1 MILLIDNYDS
11 FTYNLFQLMAEINP
25 DIQVVRNDLLT
36 LLDIEKLNPSHIV
49 ISPGPGHPKDAGIT
63 VDIIKRFGGRIPILG
78 ICLGHQA
85 IGLAYGAKVVPA
97 PTIYHGKKTAIKIE
111 QDCKVFDRLPQEFL
125 AGRYHS
131 LIITDLPKSLE
142 VTATDN
148 DGVAMA
154 IKHKDY
160 QVFGLQFHPES
171 ILTDYGK
178 QIIKN
183 FLEV

>member
-25 DIQVVRNDLLT
+25 DIEVVRNDLLT